1 MQLYPSY
8 LHPNQ
13 SVMLPHICYSGEKK
27 KKKIKQG
34 IFHVSSSQGNLTLSL
49 QF

>member
-13 SVMLPHICYSGEKK
+13 SYVTVGGQKK
-27 KKKIKQG
+27 KKEIKQG
-34 IFHVSSSQGNLTLSL
+34 IFHVSS
-49 QF
+49 